1 MLTKRTLWIG
11 TLVAVFAIVVIG
23 IGRQAGENV
32 AKEDIELLSLVWP
45 YVMDMQQ
52 NERALLAGL
61 SITCRLHRTATDRD
75 SVISCLRTAATDPA
89 AMLPKEVPPEEAS
102 ARLERLLASAP
113 ATGQ

>member
-52 NERALLAGL
+52 NERALGAGG
-61 SITCRLHRTATDRD
+61 SRRWGGDGTGTDRG
-75 SVISCLRTAATDPA
+75 SGSGGVRTGGRDAGAR
-89 AMLPKEVPPEEAS
+89 LPKEVPGEEA
-102 ARLERLLASAP
+102 A
-113 ATGQ
+113 